1 MDTLDSCKPRFPIF
15 GQIFRLVMAVTIL
28 PGLVL
33 ICICECVTLHCH
45 IAAGHPFFTLCVLF
59 EETLSL
65 TQSVE
70 SWDWTELAI

>member
-1 MDTLDSCKPRFPIF
+1 
-15 GQIFRLVMAVTIL
+15 MAVTIL